1 MYRFVAGDVLKT
13 GKTDMN
19 SVKKCL
25 EYVVGKSSPSTDEL
39 LLSDFNMN
47 GKIDLSDTLNVLQ
60 IAEASKKP
68 VFITG
73 KNIVIDNELARG
85 NVLGV
90 LVHLNTPNTVNF
102 SLDRNC
108 WMCIQNKT
116 CVYVENLQHP
126 TPLELIG
133 VLDNPGA
140 TISRFEIVFERDGV
154 MYYIR
159 E

>member
-13 GKTDMN
+13 GKTNMN

-25 EYVVGKSSPSTDEL
+25 EYVVGKSTPSTDEL

-60 IAEASKKP
+60 IAEATKTP
-68 VFITG
+68 IFIKG
-73 KNIVIDNELARG
+73 KNIVIDNEISRG

-90 LVHLNTPNTVNF
+90 LIHLNTPNTITF
-102 SLDRNC
+102 SLDQN

-116 CVYVENLQHP
+116 CIYVENLQNP
-126 TPLELIG
+126 TSLDVIG
-133 VLDNPGA
+133 TLDNPGS
-140 TISRFEIVFERDGV
+140 TISYFEIVFERDGV
-154 MYYIR
+154 MYYVR

>member
-13 GKTDMN
+13 GKTDMG

-25 EYVVGKSSPSTDEL
+25 EYVVGKSTPSTDEL
-39 LLSDFNMN
+39 LLSAFNMN

-68 VFITG
+68 VFVTG
-73 KNIVIDNELARG
+73 KNIVIDNELVRG
-85 NVLGV
+85 NLLGV

-102 SLDRNC
+102 SLNQN
-108 WMCIQNKT
+108 WMCIQNET
-116 CVYVENLQHP
+116 CVYVENLQNP
-126 TPLELIG
+126 TPLEMIG
-133 VLDNPGA
+133 ILDNPGS
-140 TISRFEIVFERDGV
+140 TISRFEIVFECDGV
-154 MYYIR
+154 MYYVR

>member
-1 MYRFVAGDVLKT
+1 MYTFVAGDVLKN
-13 GKTDMN
+13 GKTNME

-25 EYVVGKSSPSTDEL
+25 EYVVGKSTPSTDEL

-68 VFITG
+68 IGIAG
-73 KNIVIDNELARG
+73 KNIIIDNDIVKG
-85 NVLGV
+85 NILGI
-90 LVHLNTPNTVNF
+90 LVHLNTPNTVTF
-102 SLDRNC
+102 SLGQN
-108 WMCIQNKT
+108 WMCVQNEK
-116 CVYVENLQHP
+116 CIYVENLKDP
-126 TPLELIG
+126 TPLETIG
-133 VLDNPGA
+133 TLNAPGS
-140 TISRFEIVFERDGV
+140 TVSRFEIVFEYNGV